1 MPRVYT
7 SRQEHDLDCRVW
19 VGAYEVKI
27 YEVRRCKHG
36 RLQIAGKR
44 NSAWNHRPW
53 NDLSPV
59 FHPITYIRAVQ
70 ALRWEAKDVQTQ
82 KADPEA

>member
-19 VGAYEVKI
+19 VSAYEVSI

-36 RLQIAGKR
+36 KLQIAGKR
-44 NSAWNHRPW
+44 HSNWNNRPW
-53 NDLSPV
+53 NDLSLV
-59 FHPITYIRAVQ
+59 FHPITYIRAAQ
-70 ALRWEAKDVQTQ
+70 ALRREAKDVQTQ
-82 KADPEA
+82 ETDSEA